1 MCYNH
6 TIVSKGGIFT
16 DRIIFHCDCNSFFAS
31 CEELL
36 DPSLKDVPMAVTGDP
51 ECRHGVI
58 LAKNQKAKKY
68 GIVTGEPVVYAK
80 RKCPALVCTLSHHD
94 LYREICGKINNIYVE
109 YTDLVE
115 KASIDESYLDV
126 TNSVHLFGN
135 DPKALADSIRER
147 IKNEIG
153 ISISV
158 GVSFC
163 KTVAKFGSDY
173 KKPDATTVI
182 MRENMAEIFHKAD
195 VSELFL
201 AGKKTVEKLRTLG
214 INTIG
219 ELAAYDR
226 NKLGEIFGKQGY
238 TLWDNANGNDNST
251 VSPYYEK
258 QEVKSIGNSMTFKRD
273 LVGYDDIKSGIAF
286 LSDSVA
292 CRLRADKKKCTVIQ
306 VAIKDTDFR
315 TMQRQTT
322 IKRATCLQ
330 KEIAE
335 VCMSLIKGNWSM
347 TQPVR
352 LLSVTASGLINEN
365 EDYGQLDFF
374 AASDSLHEKQ
384 EKIENTL
391 DDIRKKFGNSAIKF
405 GYFKNDETGIK

>member
-1 MCYNH
+1 M
-6 TIVSKGGIFT
+6 

-36 DPSLKDVPMAVTGDP
+36 DPTLKDVPMAVTGDP

-68 GIVTGEPVVYAK
+68 GIVTGEPVIQAK
-80 RKCPALVCTLSHHD
+80 RKCPSLVCTLSHHD
-94 LYREICGKINNIYVE
+94 MYREICEKINNIYVE

-126 TNSVHLFGN
+126 TNTLHLFGN
-135 DPKALADSIRER
+135 DPKALADSIRQR
-147 IKNEIG
+147 IKEEIG
-153 ISISV
+153 ITISV

-163 KTVAKFGSDY
+163 KVVAKFGSDY

-182 MRENMAEIFHKAD
+182 MRENMAEIFHAAD

-201 AGKKTVEKLRTLG
+201 AGKKTVEKLRILG

-219 ELAAYDR
+219 DLASYNR
-226 NKLGEIFGKQGY
+226 EKLGDIFGKHGLL
-238 TLWDNANGNDNST
+238 LWDNANGNDLST
-251 VSPYYEK
+251 VASYYEK
-258 QEVKSIGNSMTFKRD
+258 QEVKSVGNSMTFKRD
-273 LVGYDDIKSGIAF
+273 LVGYEDIKSGIAF

-292 CRLRADKKKCTVIQ
+292 CRLRKDNKKCTVVQIG
-306 VAIKDTDFR
+306 IKDTEFR

-322 IKRATCLQ
+322 LKRATNLQ
-330 KEIAE
+330 KEITETA
-335 VCMSLIKGNWSM
+335 MSLIKGNWSM
-347 TQPVR
+347 TQKVR
-352 LLSVTASGLINEN
+352 LLSVTASGLINED
-365 EDYGQLDFF
+365 EEFLQLDLF
-374 AASDSLHEKQ
+374 ASSDKKHEKQ

-391 DDIRKKFGNSAIKF
+391 DDIRKKFGSSAIKF
-405 GYFKNDETGIK
+405 GYFKDDETGIK

>member
-1 MCYNH
+1 M
-6 TIVSKGGIFT
+6 S
-16 DRIIFHCDCNSFFAS
+16 RIIFHCDCNSFFAS

-58 LAKNQKAKKY
+58 LAKNQNAKKY

-94 LYREICGKINNIYVE
+94 FYREICERVNEIYIR

-115 KASIDESYLDV
+115 RASIDESYLDV
-126 TNSVHLFGN
+126 TNSLHLFGG
-135 DPKALADSIRER
+135 DAKTLADEIRQKVKE
-147 IKNEIG
+147 EIG
-153 ISISV
+153 ITISV

-163 KTVAKFGSDY
+163 KVIAKFGSDY

-182 MRENMAEIFHKAD
+182 MRENMKDVFWTSD

-201 AGKKTVEKLRTLG
+201 AGKKTVEKLRMMN

-219 ELAAYDR
+219 ELAEYDKER
-226 NKLGEIFGKQGY
+226 IGKIFGKQGLA
-238 TLWDNANGNDNST
+238 LWDNANGEDYSP
-251 VSPYYEK
+251 VEPYYVK
-258 QEVKSIGNSMTFKRD
+258 NQVKSIGNSMTFKRD
-273 LVGYDDIKSGIAF
+273 LIGYDDIKSGISF

-292 CRLRADKKKCTVIQ
+292 CRLRKDGKKCTVVQ
-306 VAIKDTDFR
+306 VGIKDNEFR

-322 IKRATCLQ
+322 IKRATNLQ
-330 KEIAE
+330 KEITE
-335 VCMSLIKGNWSM
+335 ISMSLIKGNWSM
-347 TQPVR
+347 THPVR
-352 LLSVTASGLINEN
+352 LLSVTAAGLIDEN
-365 EDYGQLDFF
+365 EELLQLDLFSS
-374 AASDSLHEKQ
+374 ADNSHEKQ

-391 DDIRKKFGNSAIKF
+391 DDIRKRFGTGAIKF
-405 GYFKNDETGIK
+405 GYFKNDDTGIK

>member
-1 MCYNH
+1 M
-6 TIVSKGGIFT
+6 

-36 DPSLKDVPMAVTGDP
+36 QPSLKDVPMAVTGDP

-68 GIVTGEPVVYAK
+68 GIVTGEPVIYAK
-80 RKCPALVCTLSHHD
+80 RKCPSLVCTLSHHD
-94 LYREICGKINNIYVE
+94 LYREICEKINSIYVE

-126 TNSVHLFGN
+126 TNTLHLFGN
-135 DPKALADSIRER
+135 DPKSLADSIRKR

-153 ISISV
+153 ITISV

-163 KTVAKFGSDY
+163 KVIAKFGSDY

-182 MRENMAEIFHKAD
+182 MRDNMSEIFHKAD
-195 VSELFL
+195 ISELFL
-201 AGKKTVEKLRTLG
+201 AGKKTVEKLRMLG

-219 ELAAYDR
+219 ELAFSDR
-226 NKLGEIFGKQGY
+226 EKIGEIFGKQGLS
-238 TLWDNANGNDNST
+238 LWDNANGNDR
-251 VSPYYEK
+251 SPVASYYEK
-258 QEVKSIGNSMTFKRD
+258 QEVKSVGNSMTFKRD
-273 LVGYDDIKSGIAF
+273 LVGYEDIKSGIAF

-292 CRLRADKKKCTVIQ
+292 CRLRKDNKKCTVIQ
-306 VAIKDTDFR
+306 IGIKDTDFR

-322 IKRATCLQ
+322 LKRATNLQ
-330 KEIAE
+330 REITE
-335 VCMSLIKGNWSM
+335 VAMSLIKGNWSM

-352 LLSVTASGLINEN
+352 LLSVTASGLTD
-365 EDYGQLDFF
+365 EDEDFF
-374 AASDSLHEKQ
+374 QMDLFASADIKHEKQ

-391 DDIRKKFGNSAIKF
+391 DDIRKKFGSSAIKF

>member
-1 MCYNH
+1 M
-6 TIVSKGGIFT
+6 

-36 DPSLKDVPMAVTGDP
+36 DPTLKDVPMAVTGDP
-51 ECRHGVI
+51 ESRHGII
-58 LAKNQKAKKY
+58 LAKNLKAKKY
-68 GIVTGEPVVYAK
+68 GINTAEPIIQAL
-80 RKCPALVCTLSHHD
+80 RKCPKLVCVLSHHD
-94 LYREICGKINNIYVE
+94 FYREICEKINNIYLE

-126 TNSVHLFGN
+126 TNTLHLFGN
-135 DPKALADSIRER
+135 DAKSLADGIRER

-153 ISISV
+153 ITISV

-182 MRENMAEIFHKAD
+182 TRENMGDIFHKAD
-195 VSELFL
+195 ISELFL
-201 AGKKTVEKLRTLG
+201 AGKKTTEKMRSLG

-219 ELAAYDR
+219 ELAAYDKE
-226 NKLGEIFGKQGY
+226 KLGEIFGKLGFS
-238 TLWDNANGNDNST
+238 LWDNANGNDNSP
-251 VSPYYEK
+251 VASFYDK

-273 LVGYDDIKSGIAF
+273 LKGFDEIKSGIAF

-292 CRLRADKKKCTVIQ
+292 CRLRKEKKKCTVVQ

-315 TMQRQTT
+315 TMQRQLTL
-322 IKRATCLQ
+322 KRATDLQ
-330 KEIAE
+330 REIAE
-335 VCMSLIKGNWSM
+335 VSMSLIKGNWSA

-352 LLSVTASGLINEN
+352 LLSVTASGLINED
-365 EDYGQLDFF
+365 EDFGQLNLF
-374 AASDSLHEKQ
+374 DSLDNTHEKQ

-391 DDIRKKFGNSAIKF
+391 DDIRKKFGSSAIKF

>member
-1 MCYNH
+1 M
-6 TIVSKGGIFT
+6 

-36 DPSLKDVPMAVTGDP
+36 DPSLRDIPMAVTGDP
-51 ECRHGVI
+51 ESRHGVI

-68 GIVTGEPVVYAK
+68 GIVTGEPVIQAK
-80 RKCPALVCTLSHHD
+80 RKCPSLVCTLSHHD
-94 LYREICGKINNIYVE
+94 MYREICEKINDIYIE

-126 TNSVHLFGN
+126 TNTLHLFGN
-135 DPKALADSIRER
+135 DPKKLADNIRER

-163 KTVAKFGSDY
+163 KIIAKFGSDY

-182 MRENMAEIFHKAD
+182 MREDMERIFHKAD
-195 VSELFL
+195 VGELFL
-201 AGKKTVEKLRTLG
+201 AGKKTVEKLRLLG

-219 ELAAYDR
+219 ELAHYDR
-226 NKLGEIFGKQGY
+226 DKLGDILGKQGLS
-238 TLWDNANGNDNST
+238 LWDNANGKDD
-251 VSPYYEK
+251 SPVMSYYEK

-273 LVGYDDIKSGIAF
+273 LVGYDDIRAGISF

-292 CRLRADKKKCTVIQ
+292 CRLRKDKKKCTVVQ
-306 VAIKDTDFR
+306 VGIKDTDFR
-315 TMQRQTT
+315 VMQRQTT
-322 IKRATCLQ
+322 LNRATNLQ
-330 KEIAE
+330 KEISE
-335 VCMSLIKGNWSM
+335 VSMSLIKGNWSP

-352 LLSVTASGLINEN
+352 LLSVTASGLINED
-365 EDYGQLDFF
+365 EDFF
-374 AASDSLHEKQ
+374 QMDLFAAADTGHEKQ

-391 DDIRKKFGNSAIKF
+391 DDIRRKFGSSAIKF
-405 GYFKNDETGIK
+405 GYFKDDETGIK

>member
-1 MCYNH
+1 
-6 TIVSKGGIFT
+6 
-16 DRIIFHCDCNSFFAS
+16 
-31 CEELL
+31 
-36 DPSLKDVPMAVTGDP
+36 MAVTGDP
-51 ECRHGVI
+51 ESRHGII

-68 GIVTGEPVVYAK
+68 GIVTAEPVIQAL
-80 RKCPALVCTLSHHD
+80 RKCPKLVCVLSHHD
-94 LYREICGKINNIYVE
+94 FYREICDRINAIYLE

-126 TNSVHLFGN
+126 TNSLHLFGG
-135 DPKALADSIRER
+135 DAKILADSLRER
-147 IKNEIG
+147 IKNDIG
-153 ISISV
+153 ITISV

-201 AGKKTVEKLRTLG
+201 AGKKTTERLRTLG

-226 NKLGEIFGKQGY
+226 EKIGEIFGKQGFS
-238 TLWDNANGNDNST
+238 LWDNANGRDD
-251 VSPYYEK
+251 SPVASFYEK
-258 QEVKSIGNSMTFKRD
+258 QEVKSIGNSITFRRD
-273 LVGYDDIKSGIAF
+273 LLGYDEIRSGIAF

-292 CRLRADKKKCTVIQ
+292 CRLRKDKKKCTVVQIG
-306 VAIKDTDFR
+306 IKDTDFR
-315 TMQRQTT
+315 VMQRQITL
-322 IKRATCLQ
+322 KKATNLQ
-330 KEIAE
+330 KEISE
-335 VCMSLIKGNWSM
+335 VSMSLIKGNWSM

-352 LLSVTASGLINEN
+352 LLSVTASGLINED
-365 EDYGQLDFF
+365 EECAQLNLFDITDNK
-374 AASDSLHEKQ
+374 SHEKQ
-384 EKIENTL
+384 EKIESAL
-391 DDIRKKFGNSAIKF
+391 DDIRKKFGSSAIKF

>member
-1 MCYNH
+1 M
-6 TIVSKGGIFT
+6 

-36 DPSLKDVPMAVTGDP
+36 DPTLRDVPMAVTGDP
-51 ECRHGVI
+51 ESRHGVI

-68 GIVTGEPVVYAK
+68 GIVTGEPVVQAK
-80 RKCPALVCTLSHHD
+80 RKCPKLVCTLSHHEM
-94 LYREICGKINNIYVE
+94 YREICEKINTIYVE

-126 TNSVHLFGN
+126 TNSLHLFGN
-135 DPKALADSIRER
+135 DAKALADSIRQR

-153 ISISV
+153 ITISV

-163 KTVAKFGSDY
+163 KVIAKFGSDY

-182 MRENMAEIFHKAD
+182 MRENMSEIFHSAD

-201 AGKKTVEKLRTLG
+201 AGKKTVEKLRSLG

-219 ELAAYDR
+219 ELALYDR
-226 NKLGEIFGKQGY
+226 EKLGEIFGKQGLS
-238 TLWDNANGNDNST
+238 LWDNANGIDP
-251 VSPYYEK
+251 SPVASYYEK

-273 LVGYDDIKSGIAF
+273 LLGCEDIKSGIAF

-292 CRLRADKKKCTVIQ
+292 CRLRKDKKKCTVVQIG
-306 VAIKDTDFR
+306 IKDTEFR
-315 TMQRQTT
+315 TMQRQITL
-322 IKRATCLQ
+322 KRATNLQ
-330 KEIAE
+330 KEITETA
-335 VCMSLIKGNWSM
+335 MSLVKGNWSM

-352 LLSVTASGLINEN
+352 LLSVTASGLINED
-365 EDYGQLDFF
+365 EEFLQLDLF
-374 AASDSLHEKQ
+374 ASADKGHEKQ
-384 EKIENTL
+384 EKIETTL
-391 DDIRKKFGNSAIKF
+391 DDIRKKFGSAAIKF
-405 GYFKNDETGIK
+405 GYFKDDETGIK

>member
-1 MCYNH
+1 M
-6 TIVSKGGIFT
+6 

-36 DPSLKDVPMAVTGDP
+36 DPSLRDIPMAVTGDP
-51 ECRHGVI
+51 ESRHGVI

-68 GIVTGEPVVYAK
+68 GIVTGEPVIQAK
-80 RKCPALVCTLSHHD
+80 RKCPSLVCTLSHHD
-94 LYREICGKINNIYVE
+94 MYREICEKINDIYIE

-126 TNSVHLFGN
+126 TNTLHLFGN
-135 DPKALADSIRER
+135 DPKKLADNIRER

-163 KTVAKFGSDY
+163 KIIAKFGSDY

-182 MRENMAEIFHKAD
+182 MREDMERIFHKAD
-195 VSELFL
+195 VGELFL
-201 AGKKTVEKLRTLG
+201 AGKKTVEKLRLLG

-219 ELAAYDR
+219 ELAHYDR
-226 NKLGEIFGKQGY
+226 DKLGDILGKQGLS
-238 TLWDNANGNDNST
+238 LWDNANGKDD
-251 VSPYYEK
+251 SPVMSYYEK

-273 LVGYDDIKSGIAF
+273 LVGYDDIRAGISF

-292 CRLRADKKKCTVIQ
+292 CRLRKDKKKCTVVQ
-306 VAIKDTDFR
+306 VGIKDTDFR
-315 TMQRQTT
+315 VMQRQTT
-322 IKRATCLQ
+322 LKRATNLQ
-330 KEIAE
+330 KEISE
-335 VCMSLIKGNWSM
+335 VSMSLIKGNWSP

-352 LLSVTASGLINEN
+352 LLSVTASGLINED
-365 EDYGQLDFF
+365 EDFF
-374 AASDSLHEKQ
+374 QMDLFAAADTGHEKQ

-391 DDIRKKFGNSAIKF
+391 DDIRRKFGSSAIKF
-405 GYFKNDETGIK
+405 GYFKDDETGIK

>member
-1 MCYNH
+1 
-6 TIVSKGGIFT
+6 
-16 DRIIFHCDCNSFFAS
+16 
-31 CEELL
+31 
-36 DPSLKDVPMAVTGDP
+36 MAVTGDP
-51 ECRHGVI
+51 ESRHGII

-68 GIVTGEPVVYAK
+68 GIVTAEPVIQAL
-80 RKCPALVCTLSHHD
+80 RKCPKLVCVLSHHD
-94 LYREICGKINNIYVE
+94 FYREICDRINAIYLE

-126 TNSVHLFGN
+126 TNSLHLFGG
-135 DPKALADSIRER
+135 DAKILADSLRER
-147 IKNEIG
+147 IKNDIG
-153 ISISV
+153 ITISV

-201 AGKKTVEKLRTLG
+201 AGKKTTERLRTLG

-226 NKLGEIFGKQGY
+226 EKIGEVFGKQGFS
-238 TLWDNANGNDNST
+238 LWDNANGRDD
-251 VSPYYEK
+251 SPVASFYEK
-258 QEVKSIGNSMTFKRD
+258 QEVKSIGNSITFRRD
-273 LVGYDDIKSGIAF
+273 LLGYDEIRSGIAF

-292 CRLRADKKKCTVIQ
+292 CRLRKDKKKCTVVQIG
-306 VAIKDTDFR
+306 IKDTDFR
-315 TMQRQTT
+315 VMQRQITL
-322 IKRATCLQ
+322 KKATNLQ
-330 KEIAE
+330 KEISE
-335 VCMSLIKGNWSM
+335 VSMSLIKGNWSM

-352 LLSVTASGLINEN
+352 LLSVTASGLINEDEECAQLNLFDITDN
-365 EDYGQLDFF
+365 E
-374 AASDSLHEKQ
+374 SHEKQ
-384 EKIENTL
+384 EKIESTL
-391 DDIRKKFGNSAIKF
+391 DDIRKKFGSSSIKF

>member
-1 MCYNH
+1 M
-6 TIVSKGGIFT
+6 

-36 DPSLKDVPMAVTGDP
+36 DPSLRDIPMAVTGDP
-51 ECRHGVI
+51 ESRHGVI

-68 GIVTGEPVVYAK
+68 GIVTGEPVIQAK
-80 RKCPALVCTLSHHD
+80 RKCPSLVCTLSHHD
-94 LYREICGKINNIYVE
+94 MYREICEKINDIYIE

-126 TNSVHLFGN
+126 TNTLHLFGN
-135 DPKALADSIRER
+135 DPKKLADNIRER

-163 KTVAKFGSDY
+163 KIIAKFGSDY

-182 MRENMAEIFHKAD
+182 MREDMERIFHKAD
-195 VSELFL
+195 VGELFL
-201 AGKKTVEKLRTLG
+201 AGKKTVEKLRLLG

-219 ELAAYDR
+219 ELAHYDR
-226 NKLGEIFGKQGY
+226 DKLGDILGKQGLS
-238 TLWDNANGNDNST
+238 LWDNANGKDD
-251 VSPYYEK
+251 SPVMSYYEK

-273 LVGYDDIKSGIAF
+273 LVGYDDIRAGISF

-292 CRLRADKKKCTVIQ
+292 CRLRKDKKKCTVVQ
-306 VAIKDTDFR
+306 VGIKDTDFR
-315 TMQRQTT
+315 VMQRQITL
-322 IKRATCLQ
+322 KRATNLQ
-330 KEIAE
+330 KEISE
-335 VCMSLIKGNWSM
+335 VSMSLIKGNWSP

-352 LLSVTASGLINEN
+352 LLSVTASGLINED
-365 EDYGQLDFF
+365 EDFF
-374 AASDSLHEKQ
+374 QMDLFAAADTGHEKQ

-391 DDIRKKFGNSAIKF
+391 DDIRRKFGSSAIKF
-405 GYFKNDETGIK
+405 GYFKDDETGIK

>member
-1 MCYNH
+1 M
-6 TIVSKGGIFT
+6 

-36 DPSLKDVPMAVTGDP
+36 DPSLRDVPMAVTGDP
-51 ECRHGVI
+51 QCRHGVI

-68 GIVTGEPVVYAK
+68 GIVTGEPVIQAK
-80 RKCPALVCTLSHHD
+80 RKCPSLVCTLSHHD
-94 LYREICGKINNIYVE
+94 MYREICEKINNIYVE

-126 TNSVHLFGN
+126 TNTLHLFGN

-153 ISISV
+153 ITISV

-163 KTVAKFGSDY
+163 KVIAKFGSDY

-182 MRENMAEIFHKAD
+182 TRENMKNIFHPAGIG
-195 VSELFL
+195 ELFL
-201 AGKKTVEKLRTLG
+201 AGRKTVEKMRLLG
-214 INTIG
+214 INNIG
-219 ELAAYDR
+219 ELAGFSKD
-226 NKLGEIFGKQGY
+226 KIEEIFGKQGSV
-238 TLWDNANGNDNST
+238 LWDYANGIDDSP
-251 VSPYYEK
+251 VSAYYDK
-258 QEVKSIGNSMTFKRD
+258 QEAKSIGNSMTFRRD
-273 LVGYDDIKSGIAF
+273 LVGFDDIKAGISF

-292 CRLRADKKKCTVIQ
+292 CRLRKDKKKCMVVQ
-306 VAIKDTDFR
+306 VGIKDTEFR

-322 IKRATCLQ
+322 LSRATNLQ
-330 KEIAE
+330 KEISE
-335 VCMSLIKGNWSM
+335 TCMSLIKGNWSP

-352 LLSVTASGLINEN
+352 LLSVTASSLLN
-365 EDYGQLDFF
+365 EDEDFGQMTLF
-374 AASDSLHEKQ
+374 DSMDDSHEKQ

-391 DDIRKKFGNSAIKF
+391 DDIRKKFGTDAIKF

>member
-1 MCYNH
+1 M
-6 TIVSKGGIFT
+6 

-36 DPSLKDVPMAVTGDP
+36 QPSLKDVPMAVTGDP

-68 GIVTGEPVVYAK
+68 GIVTGEPVIYAK
-80 RKCPALVCTLSHHD
+80 RKCPSLVCTLSHHD
-94 LYREICGKINNIYVE
+94 MYREICEKINSIYVE

-126 TNSVHLFGN
+126 TNTLHLFGN
-135 DPKALADSIRER
+135 NPKSLADSIRTR

-153 ISISV
+153 ITISV

-163 KTVAKFGSDY
+163 KVIAKFGSDY

-182 MRENMAEIFHKAD
+182 MRDNMSEIFHKAD
-195 VSELFL
+195 ISELFL
-201 AGKKTVEKLRTLG
+201 AGKKTVEKLRMLG

-219 ELAAYDR
+219 ELAFSDR
-226 NKLGEIFGKQGY
+226 EKIGEIFGKQGLS
-238 TLWDNANGNDNST
+238 LWDNANGNDNSP
-251 VSPYYEK
+251 VASYYEK
-258 QEVKSIGNSMTFKRD
+258 QEVKSVGNSMTFKRD
-273 LVGYDDIKSGIAF
+273 LVGYEDIKSGIAF

-292 CRLRADKKKCTVIQ
+292 CRLRKDNKKCTVIQ
-306 VAIKDTDFR
+306 IGIKDTDFR

-322 IKRATCLQ
+322 LKRATNLQ
-330 KEIAE
+330 REITE
-335 VCMSLIKGNWSM
+335 VAMSLIKGNWSM

-352 LLSVTASGLINEN
+352 LLSVTASGLTD
-365 EDYGQLDFF
+365 EDEDFF
-374 AASDSLHEKQ
+374 QMDLFASADIKHEKQ

-391 DDIRKKFGNSAIKF
+391 DDIRKKFGSSAIKF

>member
-1 MCYNH
+1 M
-6 TIVSKGGIFT
+6 

-80 RKCPALVCTLSHHD
+80 RKCPSLVCTLSHHD
-94 LYREICGKINNIYVE
+94 MYRDICEKINNIYVE

-126 TNSVHLFGN
+126 TNTLHLFGN
-135 DPKALADSIRER
+135 DPKVLADSIRER
-147 IKNEIG
+147 IKSEIG
-153 ISISV
+153 ITISV

-163 KTVAKFGSDY
+163 KTIAKFGSDY

-182 MRENMAEIFHKAD
+182 MREDMEKIFWPSD
-195 VSELFL
+195 ISELFL
-201 AGKKTVEKLRTLG
+201 AGKKTTEKLRSLG

-219 ELAAYDR
+219 DLAATDR
-226 NKLGEIFGKQGY
+226 EKISDIFGKQGIS
-238 TLWDNANGNDNST
+238 LWDNANGNDNSP
-251 VSPYYEK
+251 VSYYYEK
-258 QEVKSIGNSMTFKRD
+258 QEVKSVGNSMTFRRD
-273 LVGYDDIKSGIAF
+273 LKGFDDIKWGIAF

-292 CRLRADKKKCTVIQ
+292 CRLRKDNKKCTVVQ

-315 TMQRQTT
+315 VMQRQTT
-322 IKRATCLQ
+322 LKRATNLQ
-330 KEIAE
+330 KELSETA
-335 VCMSLIKGNWSM
+335 MSLIKGNWSP

-352 LLSVTASGLINEN
+352 LLSVTAAGLINED
-365 EDYGQLDFF
+365 EDVPQL
-374 AASDSLHEKQ
+374 SLFETADRGHEKQ

>member
-1 MCYNH
+1 M
-6 TIVSKGGIFT
+6 

-36 DPSLKDVPMAVTGDP
+36 QPSLKDVPMAVTGDP

-68 GIVTGEPVVYAK
+68 GIVTGEPVIYAK
-80 RKCPALVCTLSHHD
+80 RKCPSLVCTLSHHD
-94 LYREICGKINNIYVE
+94 MYREICEKINSIYVE

-126 TNSVHLFGN
+126 TNTLHLFGN
-135 DPKALADSIRER
+135 DPKALADSIRNR

-153 ISISV
+153 ITISV

-163 KTVAKFGSDY
+163 KVIAKFGSDY

-182 MRENMAEIFHKAD
+182 MRDNMSEIFHKAD
-195 VSELFL
+195 ISELFL
-201 AGKKTVEKLRTLG
+201 AGKKTVEKLRMLG

-219 ELAAYDR
+219 ELAFSDR
-226 NKLGEIFGKQGY
+226 EKIGEIFGKQGLS
-238 TLWDNANGNDNST
+238 LWDNANGNDR
-251 VSPYYEK
+251 SPVASYYEK
-258 QEVKSIGNSMTFKRD
+258 QEVKSVGNSMTFKRD
-273 LVGYDDIKSGIAF
+273 LVGYEDIKSGIAF

-292 CRLRADKKKCTVIQ
+292 CRLRKDNKKCTVIQ
-306 VAIKDTDFR
+306 IGIKDTDFR

-322 IKRATCLQ
+322 LKRATNLQ
-330 KEIAE
+330 REITE
-335 VCMSLIKGNWSM
+335 VAMSLIKGNWSM

-352 LLSVTASGLINEN
+352 LLSVTASGLTD
-365 EDYGQLDFF
+365 EDEDFF
-374 AASDSLHEKQ
+374 QMDLFASVDMKHEKQ

-391 DDIRKKFGNSAIKF
+391 DDIRKKFGSSAIKF

>member
-1 MCYNH
+1 M
-6 TIVSKGGIFT
+6 

-36 DPSLKDVPMAVTGDP
+36 DPSLRDIPMAVTGDP
-51 ECRHGVI
+51 ESRHGVI

-68 GIVTGEPVVYAK
+68 GIVTGEPVIQAK
-80 RKCPALVCTLSHHD
+80 RKCPSLVCTLSHHD
-94 LYREICGKINNIYVE
+94 MYREICEKINGIYIE

-126 TNSVHLFGN
+126 TNTLHLFGN
-135 DPKALADSIRER
+135 DPKKLADSIRER

-163 KTVAKFGSDY
+163 KIIAKFGSDY

-182 MRENMAEIFHKAD
+182 MREDMERIFHKAD
-195 VSELFL
+195 VGELFL
-201 AGKKTVEKLRTLG
+201 AGKKTVEKLRLLG

-219 ELAAYDR
+219 ELAHYDR
-226 NKLGEIFGKQGY
+226 DKLGDILGKQGLA
-238 TLWDNANGNDNST
+238 LWDNANGKDD
-251 VSPYYEK
+251 SPVMSYYEK

-273 LVGYDDIKSGIAF
+273 LVGYDDIRAGISF

-292 CRLRADKKKCTVIQ
+292 CRLRKDKKKCTVVQ
-306 VAIKDTDFR
+306 VGIKDTDFR
-315 TMQRQTT
+315 VMQRQTT
-322 IKRATCLQ
+322 LKRATNLQ
-330 KEIAE
+330 KEISE
-335 VCMSLIKGNWSM
+335 VSMSLIKGNWSP

-352 LLSVTASGLINEN
+352 LLSVTASGLINED
-365 EDYGQLDFF
+365 EDFF
-374 AASDSLHEKQ
+374 QMDLFAAADTGHEKQ

-391 DDIRKKFGNSAIKF
+391 DDIRRKFGSSAIKF
-405 GYFKNDETGIK
+405 GYFKDDETGIK

>member
-1 MCYNH
+1 M
-6 TIVSKGGIFT
+6 

-36 DPSLKDVPMAVTGDP
+36 QPSLKDVPMAVTGDP

-68 GIVTGEPVVYAK
+68 GIVTGEPVIYAK
-80 RKCPALVCTLSHHD
+80 RKCPSLVCTLSHHD
-94 LYREICGKINNIYVE
+94 MYREICEKINSIYVE

-126 TNSVHLFGN
+126 TNTLHLFGN
-135 DPKALADSIRER
+135 DPKSLADSIRTR
-147 IKNEIG
+147 IKDEIG
-153 ISISV
+153 ITISV

-163 KTVAKFGSDY
+163 KVIAKFGSDY

-182 MRENMAEIFHKAD
+182 MRDNMSEIFHKAD
-195 VSELFL
+195 ISELFL
-201 AGKKTVEKLRTLG
+201 AGKKTVEKLRMLG

-219 ELAAYDR
+219 ELAFSDR
-226 NKLGEIFGKQGY
+226 EKIGEIFGKQGLS
-238 TLWDNANGNDNST
+238 LWDNANGNDH
-251 VSPYYEK
+251 SPVASYYEK
-258 QEVKSIGNSMTFKRD
+258 QEVKSVGNSMTFKRD
-273 LVGYDDIKSGIAF
+273 LVGYEDIKAGIAF
-286 LSDSVA
+286 LADSVA
-292 CRLRADKKKCTVIQ
+292 CRLRKDNKKCTVIQ
-306 VAIKDTDFR
+306 IGIKDTDFR

-322 IKRATCLQ
+322 LKRATNLQ
-330 KEIAE
+330 KEITE
-335 VCMSLIKGNWSM
+335 VAMSLIKGNWSM

-352 LLSVTASGLINEN
+352 LLSVTASGLTD
-365 EDYGQLDFF
+365 EDEDFF
-374 AASDSLHEKQ
+374 QMDLFASVDMKHEKQ

-391 DDIRKKFGNSAIKF
+391 DDIRKKFGSSAIKF